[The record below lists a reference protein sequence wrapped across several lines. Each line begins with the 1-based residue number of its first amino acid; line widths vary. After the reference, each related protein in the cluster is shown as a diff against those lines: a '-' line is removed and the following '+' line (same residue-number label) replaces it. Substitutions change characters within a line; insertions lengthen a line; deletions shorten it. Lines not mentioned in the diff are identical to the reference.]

1 MAPEAIGLLTVL
13 GLVVVATLYSLSRRR
28 VDFADDERGLPASL
42 RGARLVHAEK
52 TFRSTGKRLV
62 ARLDRAYE
70 LGGEL
75 VLVEFKTR
83 RRDVV
88 YMADVIELSVQRVA
102 LQDESMAPVSKT
114 AWVVVQDA
122 ATGQRASHRVS
133 LLSTQQVLELRDRYL
148 DVNAGKGAPALAA
161 RSEKQC
167 ASCGHRSVCAQ
178 TTGSLRGGTESSV
191 QGLMRA
197 RP

>member
-13 GLVVVATLYSLSRRR
+13 GMVVVATLYSLSRRR
-28 VDFADDERGLPASL
+28 DDIADDERGLPASL
-42 RGARLVHAEK
+42 RGARLVYAEK
-52 TFRSTGKRLV
+52 TFRSPGKRLV

-83 RRDVV
+83 GRDVV

-102 LQDESMAPVSKT
+102 LQDESRAPVSKT

-122 ATGQRASHRVS
+122 ATGRRASHRVS
-133 LLSTQQVLELRDRYL
+133 LMSTQQVMELRDRYL
-148 DVNAGKGAPALAA
+148 DVNTGKGAPAMAA
-161 RSEKQC
+161 RSDKQC
-167 ASCGHRSVCAQ
+167 ESCGHRSVCAAA
-178 TTGSLRGGTESSV
+178 TVKRILDTRKG
-191 QGLMRA
+191 A
-197 RP
+197 